1 MSLPKNFTS
10 DANLLESV
18 VSSKLVYDGSFLK
31 VQKDQVKLSN
41 AATSSREYIL
51 HPGAA
56 MIIPLLDEKTV
67 ILERQYRHP
76 LKQVFWEF
84 PAGKIDIGETA
95 EQTAHRE
102 LREETGYQAGQMN
115 WLTTLHPGIGYS
127 NERIEIYL
135 ARDLVAGSSN
145 LDENEFVT
153 LHKVPVSALLE
164 LIRTGQVTD
173 VKTQIGIFWLE
184 KILSKT
190 WEVG

>member
-10 DANLLESV
+10 DANLFESV

-56 MIIPLLDEKTV
+56 MIIPLLDENTV

-76 LKQVFWEF
+76 LKKVFWEF
-84 PAGKIDIGETA
+84 PAGKIDKGETA

-102 LREETGYQAGQMN
+102 LREETGYQAGHMN

-127 NERIEIYL
+127 DERIEIYL

-153 LHKVPVSALLE
+153 LHKVPVSELLE
-164 LIRTGQVTD
+164 MSRTGQVTD